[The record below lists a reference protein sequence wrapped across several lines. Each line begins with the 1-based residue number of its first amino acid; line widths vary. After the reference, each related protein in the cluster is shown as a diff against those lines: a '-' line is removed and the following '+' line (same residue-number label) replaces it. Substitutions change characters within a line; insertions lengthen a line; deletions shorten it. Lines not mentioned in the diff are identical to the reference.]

1 MRAIDD
7 GRRRARLVR
16 RHHLAGDAATVE
28 LAARGV
34 TVLHA
39 TDPATVYLSVLARS
53 AASTVADVAS
63 AMYDDRSLVR
73 LLAMRR
79 TLFVVPRALVPAVH
93 HGAAVDVAAQQRQR
107 LLGQLGTLPTEPR
120 VPTGAALRDWL
131 EEAQSDTVAALE
143 RRGTATGAQ
152 LSRDVP
158 QLRTAFLP
166 TTDKAWDVRRN
177 VTTQVLTLTGL
188 EGRIV
193 RARPQGAWTSRQH
206 TWQPSKAWWPD
217 GIAEQADA
225 RAALVS
231 AYLARFGPATE
242 QDVSW
247 WTGWTLRDTRRAL
260 SALDLEQV
268 ALDDAGTGVVLAGD
282 ADDEE
287 AVEPVAALLP
297 ALDPTPMGWKERGFF
312 LPEDSAGG
320 YGGLYDRN
328 GNIGPTVWWDGRV
341 VGAWTVRPDGT
352 IVTALLTALP
362 REAERA
368 VAEQV
373 ERLQGRLEG
382 AVVVPS
388 FPTPLERS
396 LRRP

>member
-1 MRAIDD
+1 MRRIDD
-7 GRRRARLVR
+7 RQRRARLAR
-16 RHHLAGDAATVE
+16 RHRLAGDAPTVE
-28 LAARGV
+28 QAALDV

-53 AASTVADVAS
+53 SSSSLSDVA
-63 AMYDDRSLVR
+63 AALYDDRSLVR

-93 HGAAVDVAAQQRQR
+93 HGAALDVAAQQRLR
-107 LLGQLGTLPTEPR
+107 LLSQLGTLPTEPP
-120 VPTGAALRDWL
+120 VPAGAALRDWL
-131 EEAQSDTVAALE
+131 DQAQDDVVAALE

-193 RARPQGAWTSRQH
+193 RGRPLGTWTSRQH
-206 TWQPSKAWWPD
+206 TWQPAHALWPD
-217 GIAEQADA
+217 GIAELPDA
-225 RAALVS
+225 RAALVA

-242 QDVSW
+242 QDVAW

-260 SALDLEQV
+260 SALPVDQV
-268 ALDDAGTGVVLAGD
+268 ALDHDAMGLVLAGD
-282 ADDEE
+282 TEPDE
-287 AVEPVAALLP
+287 PPPPAATLLP
-297 ALDPTPMGWKERGFF
+297 ALDPTPMGWKERAFF
-312 LPEDSAGG
+312 LPGDWS
-320 YGGLYDRN
+320 GLYDRS

-341 VGAWTVRPDGT
+341 VGAWAVRRDGGIAT
-352 IVTALLTALP
+352 TLLTTLS
-362 REAERA
+362 RKAERA

-373 ERLQGRLEG
+373 DRLRSRLEG

-396 LRRP
+396 LRGR